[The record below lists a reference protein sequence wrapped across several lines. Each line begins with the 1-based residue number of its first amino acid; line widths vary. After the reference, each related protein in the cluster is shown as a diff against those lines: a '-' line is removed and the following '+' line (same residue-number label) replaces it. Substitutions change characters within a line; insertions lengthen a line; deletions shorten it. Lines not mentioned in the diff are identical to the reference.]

1 MSSVVISVRVP
12 RRIKELLE
20 REGIDVSEE
29 VKKYLE
35 LLALRVKA
43 KRFAEKWDRILSER
57 VVPSRE
63 GFAEKSVR
71 EDRESH

>member
-12 RRIKELLE
+12 KRIKELLE

-29 VKKYLE
+29 VKRYLE

-43 KRFAEKWDRILSER
+43 KRFVEKWDKVLDGR
-57 VVPSRE
+57 VVSSPK
-63 GFAEKSVR
+63 GFAARSVR

>member
-12 RRIKELLE
+12 RRVKELLE
-20 REGIDVSEE
+20 REGVDVAEE
-29 VKKYLE
+29 VRRYLE

-43 KRFAEKWDRILSER
+43 KRFVEKWDKVLYSR

-63 GFAEKSVR
+63 GFAAESVR

>member
-1 MSSVVISVRVP
+1 M
-12 RRIKELLE
+12 E
-20 REGIDVSEE
+20 REGVGVFEE
-29 VKKYLE
+29 IKKYLE

-43 KRFAEKWDRILSER
+43 KRFVEKWDRILSER
-57 VVPSRE
+57 VMPSLE